1 MPATYEPI
9 TTTTIANNT
18 TTSVTLSSITSAYT
32 DLRVVISYGAAG
44 GLMYLGMRLN
54 GDTGT
59 NYSSQ
64 RLIGNGASIAATS
77 SINQS
82 YIAVEPN
89 YSPTS
94 TIPGLATIDL
104 FSYGNNTFKTVLT
117 TGNSNLSTSGGMS
130 RRVGLW
136 RSTSAVNSITIFDPF
151 GTTNYFT
158 SGSTI
163 TLYGILKA

>member
-9 TTTTIANNT
+9 ATTTIANST
-18 TTSVTLSSITSAYT
+18 TTTVTFSSISSSYT
-32 DLRVVISYGAAG
+32 DLRIVLRYGAVTS
-44 GLMYLGMRLN
+44 MFLGMRLN

-64 RLIGNGASIAATS
+64 RLIANGSTVTS
-77 SINQS
+77 SSSTNQS
-82 YIAVEPN
+82 YIAIEPN

-94 TIPGLATIDL
+94 TLPALATIDL
-104 FSYGNNTFKTVLT
+104 FSYTNNTFKTVLT
-117 TGNSNLSTSGGMS
+117 TGNSDINGSGGLS
-130 RRVGLW
+130 RRAGNW
-136 RSTSAVNSITIFDPF
+136 RSTSAVNSITLYDV
-151 GTTNYFT
+151 TSTSNYFT